1 MYITTLNFDLID
13 ILKLEQEFKNKSINL
28 NTKLNGLVYDNSS
41 RELKLLSNSEFDEAD
56 NEFINEVI
64 TEYINTEPEKDNKI
78 VGLGLQNTKITNTDY
93 TTIFVYDYK
102 PRYEYTLKQFLIRS
116 FCTNTQIDETNYNIR
131 IVNITNNIIIG
142 ENTFTNINTNDC
154 CLDVVYAKDSNL
166 STHTLEI
173 QVKVNHS
180 KSVLTILSASM
191 ILIQDY

>member
-41 RELKLLSNSEFDEAD
+41 RELNVLSISEFDEAD
-56 NEFINEVI
+56 IEFINEVI
-64 TEYINTEPEKDNKI
+64 TDYTNTEPEKDTKI
-78 VGLGLQNTKITNTDY
+78 VGLGLQNTKITNTEY

-102 PRYEYTLKQFLIRS
+102 PHYDYTLKQFLIRA
-116 FCTNTQIDETNYNIR
+116 FCTNTQIDETNYNLR
-131 IVNITNNIIIG
+131 IVNITNNIVIG
-142 ENTFTNINTNDC
+142 ENIFTNINTNDC
-154 CLDVVYAKDSNL
+154 CLDVVNTEDSNL

-191 ILIQDY
+191 ILDIN

>member
-13 ILKLEQEFKNKSINL
+13 ILKLEQELKSKSLNL

-41 RELKLLSNSEFDEAD
+41 RELQILSSSEFDEAD
-56 NEFINEVI
+56 IEFINEVI
-64 TEYINTEPEKDNKI
+64 TDYTNTEPEKDTKI
-78 VGLGLQNTKITNTDY
+78 VGLGLQNTKITNTEY

-102 PRYEYTLKQFLIRS
+102 PRYEYTLKQFSIRS
-116 FCTNTQIDETNYNIR
+116 FCTNTQIDETNYNLR

-154 CLDVVYAKDSNL
+154 CLDVVYAEDSNL

-191 ILIQDY
+191 ILDIN